1 VVLYFAEGD
10 KMIRLAT
17 AEDLE
22 KILKIYSVAREFM
35 KQTGNPTQWG
45 ENYPPIDI
53 VKEDIKEK
61 RLFVIEEDNEILA
74 CFVYF
79 EGIEPIY
86 NRIDGAWQDQTPY
99 GVIHRVANGGK
110 MKGLVKAI
118 REFAPKNKSLRIDT
132 HKDNLVMQHVLEK
145 NGFVKRGTVYLEN
158 GEERWGYEA
167 VEQPQ

>member
-1 VVLYFAEGD
+1 
-10 KMIRLAT
+10 MIRLANIN
-17 AEDLE
+17 DLE
-22 KILKIYSVAREFM
+22 NVLEIYSLAREFM
-35 KQTGNPTQWG
+35 KKTGNPTQWG
-45 ENYPPIDI
+45 EAYPPQSL
-53 VKEDIKEK
+53 VKEDILEK
-61 RLFVIEEDNEILA
+61 RLFVLEENNEILA

-110 MKGLVKAI
+110 TKGLVKAI
-118 REFAPKNKSLRIDT
+118 KEFANNKHLRIDT

-145 NGFVKRGTVYLEN
+145 NGFVKCGTVYLEN

-167 VEQPQ
+167 ALRLQ